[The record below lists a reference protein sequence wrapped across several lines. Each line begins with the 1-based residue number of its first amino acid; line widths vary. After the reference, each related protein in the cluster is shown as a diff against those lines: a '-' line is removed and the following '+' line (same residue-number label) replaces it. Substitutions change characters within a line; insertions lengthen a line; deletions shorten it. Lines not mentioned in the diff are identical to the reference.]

1 LYLRDGHDKLLV
13 YCWGGCCPASA
24 VLVELRK
31 RGLLDHCH
39 DRPVHPSPPQRHSH
53 SDISRAPA
61 NRIWAETVDP
71 RDTLVECYFTGRG
84 FTFPHRGEEAIRF
97 HPHCPFKGERVP
109 TMVALLRDTR
119 TNEPC
124 GIHRT
129 ALLPNGHDRD
139 RVLGRAMLGRAS
151 GAAIKISPDDA
162 VTLGIGIAEG
172 VETALAIILS
182 GWRPVWAAASASGI
196 AQFPLL
202 SGIEEL
208 TIFADRDGV
217 GQQAAQKCAQR
228 WRDADR
234 LATILPAPGAYHAW
248 P

>member
-1 LYLRDGHDKLLV
+1 
-13 YCWGGCCPASA
+13 
-24 VLVELRK
+24 LVELRK
-31 RGLLDHCH
+31 RGLLDHCD
-39 DRPVHPSPPQRHSH
+39 DRPVHPNPPQRHLH
-53 SDISRAPA
+53 SDNTSLA
-61 NRIWAETVDP
+61 NRIWAETVNP
-71 RDTLVECYFTGRG
+71 RDTLVERYFAARG

-109 TMVALLRDTR
+109 TMVALLCDIR

-129 ALLPNGHDRD
+129 ALLPDGHDRD
-139 RVLGRAMLGRAS
+139 RVLGKAMLGRAS
-151 GAAIKISPDDA
+151 GAAIKISPDDT
-162 VTLGIGIAEG
+162 VTLGLGLTEGI
-172 VETALAIILS
+172 ETSLAIIVA
-182 GWRPVWAAASASGI
+182 GWHPIWAAASAGGI

-202 SGIEEL
+202 SGLEEL

-217 GQQAAQKCAQR
+217 GQQAAQTCAQR

-234 LATILPAPGAYHAW
+234 LATILPAPGAYHHAR